1 MADTF
6 RSIGYPAAKV
16 RYLVNRSDSPGGID
30 PEALQRALG
39 RVPEHQVV
47 SDGPLVV
54 RSNNEGVPF
63 VLANP
68 DAPVS
73 RDIARVAAE
82 LLGAARV
89 PVGAGRS

>member
-1 MADTF
+1 VSLQKPDG
-6 RSIGYPAAKV
+6 SIHDGKNANYTTSAV
-16 RYLVNRSDSPGGID
+16 IL
-30 PEALQRALG
+30 ALLRNGNAEHKPI
-39 RVPEHQVV
+39 VHQVV

-73 RDIARVAAE
+73 RDIAKVAAG
-82 LLGAARV
+82 LIGAGAL
-89 PVGAGRS
+89 PVGAGRH